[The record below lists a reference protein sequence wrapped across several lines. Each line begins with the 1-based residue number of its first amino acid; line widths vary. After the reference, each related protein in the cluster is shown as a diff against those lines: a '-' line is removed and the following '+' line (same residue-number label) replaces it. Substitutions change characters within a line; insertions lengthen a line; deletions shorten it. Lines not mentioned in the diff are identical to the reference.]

1 MTTIMKKNI
10 FITVL
15 AAAVAVS
22 CVNLDEKVY
31 SSLDKGVFYQNEN
44 SVKAAVA
51 SVYNEAQSNLSEKM
65 FYLQEYSADQMA
77 WRIWNDGWGYDEGEK
92 YVLSVQRWNSESK
105 IILQAWQESWTTI
118 GLANNIIY
126 DLQTIEPSDLKMSR
140 EQFDSYIAELRTLRA
155 WCYYINFQAWG
166 GSLPLCNTVSDEVP
180 PSESRRLGSFEA
192 GCRSIYDFIA
202 TELDE
207 SVDLLPKGK
216 VNRMNQAMNRMLRA
230 QLALNAGLFIGEER
244 YDECADICEKI
255 IGGDYGTYSIVSDY
269 RDIFKYGNRA
279 CPEVIFAF
287 ACEDGQ
293 SPFNMGNT
301 RNLKG
306 LPYNWK
312 NIMGDPDSDASGW
325 NCEIVVPSHDNS
337 GEILSLG
344 GTDTGGE
351 SFLGE
356 AYGDKLGA
364 VYERFDDRDIR
375 KKAYSCPSGVW
386 NGGLFLKG
394 AQYEYGTTSP
404 VKADADR
411 DGMDLVYVDQL
422 ATFRKPASVKPV
434 MSPYYGEVNSGYRL
448 IKYPMYPATS
458 GIDFR
463 NIDNVEFRLAEAYY
477 MLAECKLRSG
487 DAGGAKDL
495 VDTVRGRYFSSS
507 DKEAALA
514 VPGPGFEEFDLDWM
528 LSEWGKEFLSEGRRR
543 RTDLRRYDKFTQGQ
557 WWFFGRAT
565 DVDGSLIPVK
575 RDRKY
580 EWYPL
585 PQSAFQTNSGL
596 QQTPGY

>member
-1 MTTIMKKNI
+1 MRKNI
-10 FITVL
+10 FISTIAVL
-15 AAAVAVS
+15 AAVS
-22 CVNLDEKVY
+22 CVNLDEQVY

-51 SVYNEAQSNLSEKM
+51 SVYSEAESNLAEKM
-65 FYLQEYSADQMA
+65 FYLQEYSADQIS
-77 WRIWNDGWGYDEGEK
+77 WRIWNGTWGYDEGEK
-92 YVLSVQRWNSESK
+92 YVLSVQRWNAESK
-105 IILQAWQESWTTI
+105 IILQSWQESWTTI

-126 DLQTIEPSDLKMSR
+126 DLGSIDPSDLRMTR
-140 EQFDSYIAELRTLRA
+140 EQFDSYIAEIRTLRA

-166 GSLPLCNTVSDEVP
+166 GSLPLCNTVSSEVP

-202 TELDE
+202 RELDE
-207 SVDLLPKGK
+207 SVDLLPRNK
-216 VNRMNQAMNRMLRA
+216 VNRMNQAMNRLLRA
-230 QLALNAGLFIGEER
+230 QLALNANVFIGEDRFE
-244 YDECADICEKI
+244 ECADICKKI
-255 IGGDYGTYSIVSDY
+255 INGDYGTYSIAPDY
-269 RDIFKYGNRA
+269 RKIFAYGNRE
-279 CPEVIFAF
+279 CPEIIFAF
-287 ACEDGQ
+287 ACENGQ

-301 RNLKG
+301 RNLPG

-312 NIMGDPDSDASGW
+312 EIMGDPDSDASGW
-325 NCEIVVPSHDNS
+325 NCHMVVPSHDNT
-337 GEILSLG
+337 GEILALG

-375 KKAYSCPSGVW
+375 KQAYKCSESGVW

-394 AQYEYGTTSP
+394 PQYAYGTTIP

-411 DGMDLVYVDQL
+411 DGMDLVYVDQV
-422 ATFRKPASVKPV
+422 ATFLNASSVKPV
-434 MSPYYGEVNSGYRL
+434 MSPYYGETNSGYRL
-448 IKYPMYPATS
+448 IKYPMYPAVS

-477 MLAECKLRSG
+477 MLAECKLRNG
-487 DAGGAKDL
+487 DAPGAKDL
-495 VDTVRGRYFSSS
+495 VDQVRGRYFSAS
-507 DKEAALA
+507 DKEDALS
-514 VPGPGFEEFDLDWM
+514 VPGPGFEDFDLDWM

-543 RTDLRRYDKFTQGQ
+543 RTDLRRFDKFTQGQ
-557 WWFFGRAT
+557 WWFFGRGT
-565 DVDGSLIPVK
+565 DVDGTLIPVT

-585 PQSAFQTNSGL
+585 PQSAFQTNPGL

>member
-1 MTTIMKKNI
+1 MKKNI
-10 FITVL
+10 FIAML
-15 AAAVAVS
+15 AAAAAVS

-31 SSLDKGVFYQNEN
+31 SSLDKGVFYQDEN

-51 SVYNEAQSNLSEKM
+51 SVYSEAQSNLSEKM

-77 WRIWNDGWGYDEGEK
+77 WRIWNGNWGYDEGEK

-126 DLQTIEPSDLKMSR
+126 DLETLNPSDLKMSS

-202 TELDE
+202 KELDE
-207 SVDLLPKGK
+207 SVDLLPQNK
-216 VNRMNQAMNRMLRA
+216 VNRMNQAMNRLLRA
-230 QLALNAGLFIGEER
+230 QLALNAGVFIGEDH
-244 YDECADICEKI
+244 YDECASICEKI
-255 IGGDYGTYSIVSDY
+255 IAGDYGTYNIVSDY
-269 RDIFKYGNRA
+269 RDIFKYGNRT
-279 CPEVIFAF
+279 CPEIVFAF
-287 ACEDGQ
+287 ACEQGQ

-312 NIMGDPDSDASGW
+312 NIMGDPDSNASGW
-325 NCEIVVPSHDNS
+325 NCEIVVPSHDNT
-337 GEILSLG
+337 GTIQPLG
-344 GTDTGGE
+344 GTAEGGV
-351 SFLGE
+351 SFLSE
-356 AYGDKLGA
+356 TYGDKLGA
-364 VYERFDDRDIR
+364 VYERFDDQDIR
-375 KKAYSCPSGVW
+375 KQAYSCPNGVW
-386 NGGLFLKG
+386 NGGIFLKG
-394 AQYEYGTTSP
+394 PQYEYGTTVP

-411 DGMDLVYVDQL
+411 DGMDLVYVDQV
-422 ATFRKPASVKPV
+422 ATFLKAASVKPV

-448 IKYPMYPATS
+448 IKYPMYPAS
-458 GIDFR
+458 AGIDFR

-477 MLAECKLRSG
+477 MLAECKMRSG
-487 DAGGAKDL
+487 DANGAKDL
-495 VDTVRGRYFSSS
+495 VDAVRGRYYPASAREDLLS
-507 DKEAALA
+507 
-514 VPGPGFEEFDLDWM
+514 VPGPGFTAFDLDWM

-565 DVDGSLIPVK
+565 DVDGSAIPVT

-585 PQSAFQTNSGL
+585 PQSAFQTNPGL

>member
-1 MTTIMKKNI
+1 MKKSL
-10 FITVL
+10 FIS
-15 AAAVAVS
+15 AIAVFAAVS

-51 SVYNEAQSNLSEKM
+51 SVYSEAESNLSEKM
-65 FYLQEYSADQMA
+65 FYLQEYSADQMS
-77 WRIWNDGWGYDEGEK
+77 WRIWNGTWGYDEGEK

-105 IILQAWQESWTTI
+105 IILDAWKESWTTI

-126 DLQTIEPSDLKMSR
+126 DLGSIEPSKLKMTR
-140 EQFDSYIAELRTLRA
+140 EQFDSYVAELRTLRA

-180 PSESRRLGSFEA
+180 QSESRRLGSFQA
-192 GCRSIYDFIA
+192 GCKSIYDFIA
-202 TELDE
+202 RELDE
-207 SVDLLPKGK
+207 SVDLLPQNK

-230 QLALNAGLFIGEER
+230 QLALNAPVFIGEER
-244 YDECADICEKI
+244 FDECAAICEKI
-255 IGGDYGTYSIVSDY
+255 IAGDYGNYSLASDY
-269 RDIFKYGNRA
+269 RKIFSYGNRE
-279 CPEVIFAF
+279 CPEIIFAF
-287 ACEDGQ
+287 ACEKGQ

-301 RNLKG
+301 RNLIG

-312 NIMGDPDSDASGW
+312 AIMGDPESDASGW
-325 NCEIVVPSHDNS
+325 NCHIVVPSHDNT
-337 GEILSLG
+337 GNILALG

-351 SFLGE
+351 SFLSE
-356 AYGDKLGA
+356 TYGDKLGA
-364 VYERFDDRDIR
+364 VYDRFDDRDIR
-375 KKAYSCPSGVW
+375 KKAYSCSEAGVW
-386 NGGLFLKG
+386 NGGMFLKG
-394 AQYEYGTTSP
+394 PQYAYGTTTP

-411 DGMDLVYVDQL
+411 DGMDLVYVDQVG
-422 ATFRKPASVKPV
+422 TFLKASSVKPV
-434 MSPYYGEVNSGYRL
+434 MSPYYGETNSGYRL
-448 IKYPMYPATS
+448 IKYPMYPAVT

-477 MLAECKLRSG
+477 MLAECKLRGG
-487 DAGGAKDL
+487 DAPGAKDL
-495 VDTVRGRYFSSS
+495 VDQVRGRYFSAS
-507 DKEAALA
+507 DKEAALES
-514 VPGPGFEEFDLDWM
+514 PGPGFEQFDLDWM

-543 RTDLRRYDKFTQGQ
+543 RTDLRRFDKFTQGQ

-565 DVDGSLIPVK
+565 DVDGSQIPIT

-585 PQSAFQTNSGL
+585 PASAFQTNAGL